1 MSAPTQHGRRCEWGK
16 QTGVMQEG
24 AVSAA
29 AERAGERSTQVP
41 RKTASGG
48 VIVSPAG
55 KAPQTHRRGGDIVT
69 VDGVLPGGN
78 KVVGKGVNKDTVEVV
93 CHG

>member
-1 MSAPTQHGRRCEWGK
+1 M
-16 QTGVMQEG
+16 
-24 AVSAA
+24 
-29 AERAGERSTQVP
+29 
-41 RKTASGG
+41 
-48 VIVSPAG
+48 SPAG
-55 KAPQTHRRGGDIVT
+55 KAPQTHRRGGVSVI

>member
-29 AERAGERSTQVP
+29 AERAGERSTQVQ

-55 KAPQTHRRGGDIVT
+55 KAPQTHRRGGVSVIVG
-69 VDGVLPGGN
+69 GVFLCG
-78 KVVGKGVNKDTVEVV
+78 
-93 CHG
+93 

>member
-29 AERAGERSTQVP
+29 AERAGER
-41 RKTASGG
+41 ASGG